1 MEGGYLPAV
10 GQLETRLSQDKRLDA
25 SGDTIP
31 RVEDT
36 KSTPEDEATISIND
50 VAVLRGYS
58 AFESLRTYDRRPFHL
73 AEHLERLYRSAA
85 MIDLEIPFSREFLAE
100 LIREAIE
107 RNPYKHA
114 SIRLLVTG
122 GESEDGI
129 MPADQPGLA
138 VLITQLGERDME
150 RFAQGI
156 KLITSPLQRTTP
168 EAKTSNY
175 VAAIRALKE
184 AKRHDASD
192 ALFVN
197 EQGHVLEGTRSNF
210 FIFHDDT
217 LVTPGAGILLGVTRR
232 TVLDLARGRF
242 PIEERPIL
250 LTELPHVD
258 EAFITSSS
266 KEITPVV
273 RIDDVVIGNG
283 RPGPRTY
290 ELEQRFIEMIERG
303 EF

>member
-1 MEGGYLPAV
+1 MSRDNNALWYINGRWVHPN
-10 GQLETRLSQDKRLDA
+10 
-25 SGDTIP
+25 
-31 RVEDT
+31 
-36 KSTPEDEATISIND
+36 EATISIND

-58 AFESLRTYDRRPFHL
+58 VFESLRTYDRRPFHL
-73 AEHLERLYRSAA
+73 DEHLQRLYRSAA
-85 MIDLEIPFSREFLAE
+85 LIELEIPFAPEFVAE

-107 RNPYKHA
+107 RNIYKHA

-122 GESEDGI
+122 GESEDGV
-129 MPADQPGLA
+129 MPGDQPGLA
-138 VLITQLGERDME
+138 LLVTQLGERDME

-156 KLITSPLQRTTP
+156 KLITTSLQRTTP

-175 VAAIRALKE
+175 EAAIRALKE
-184 AKRHDASD
+184 AKKHNASD

-210 FIFHDDT
+210 FVFRGDT
-217 LVTPGAGILLGVTRR
+217 LVTPGKGVLIGVTRT
-232 TVLDLARGRF
+232 TVLELAKGRF

-250 LTELPHVD
+250 LSELSQVD

-266 KEITPVV
+266 KEITPIV
-273 RIDDVVIGNG
+273 RIDDVTIGDG
-283 RPGPRTY
+283 KPGPRTY

>member
-1 MEGGYLPAV
+1 MSKDNKALWYINGCWVHPG
-10 GQLETRLSQDKRLDA
+10 
-25 SGDTIP
+25 
-31 RVEDT
+31 
-36 KSTPEDEATISIND
+36 EAMISMND

-73 AEHLERLYRSAA
+73 DEHLERLYRSAA
-85 MIDLEIPFSREFLAE
+85 IIDLEIPFSREFVAGLV
-100 LIREAIE
+100 REAIE
-107 RNPYKHA
+107 RNSSKHA

-122 GESEDGI
+122 GESEDGV
-129 MPADQPGLA
+129 MPSDQPGLA
-138 VLITQLGERDME
+138 ILVTPLDERDME

-156 KLITSPLQRTTP
+156 KLITSSLQRTTP

-175 VAAIRALKE
+175 TAAIRALKE

-192 ALFVN
+192 ALFIN

-210 FIFHDDT
+210 FVFRGDT
-217 LVTPGAGILLGVTRR
+217 LVTPGSGILLGVTRR
-232 TVLDLARGRF
+232 TVLELARDHF
-242 PIEERPIL
+242 SIEERPIL
-250 LTELPHVD
+250 LTELPQVD
-258 EAFITSSS
+258 EAFLTSSS

-273 RIDDVVIGNG
+273 RIDDVTIGNG

-290 ELEQRFIEMIERG
+290 KLEQRFIEMIERG